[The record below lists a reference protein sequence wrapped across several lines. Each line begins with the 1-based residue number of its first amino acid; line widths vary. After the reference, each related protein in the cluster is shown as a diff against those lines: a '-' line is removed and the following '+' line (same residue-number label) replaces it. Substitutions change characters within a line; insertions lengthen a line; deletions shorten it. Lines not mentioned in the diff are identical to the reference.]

1 MATDL
6 TVRHDIP
13 APLEVLPAD
22 LGLKAQNLATA
33 AKVLEV
39 TDAATFDAA
48 NRILMDMHAAA
59 KAIEARRVELKKPIT
74 QLGKAI
80 DSVCANVADPL
91 DVAKRTL
98 QGRVVAYQRAE
109 QEKADRARREAEEK
123 ARQEREAAERER
135 QRLQAEADAKAK
147 QEAEEMA
154 AILGK
159 PVEPEKVTVEAPKP
173 AASVP
178 APVIPAAPKAAAV
191 QVRKVKKLVIDDEA
205 AVPAYVAGINI
216 RPIDN
221 AAVRKLIEAG
231 ITVAGCRMVEVEEIG
246 MARGRA

>member
-1 MATDL
+1 MTDAL

-80 DSVCANVADPL
+80 DGVCANVAEPL

-147 QEAEEMA
+147 QEADEMA

-159 PVEPEKVTVEAPKP
+159 PVEPEKVTVEAPTFT
-173 AASVP
+173 P
-178 APVIPAAPKAAAV
+178 APSPPITAAPVKATAI
-191 QVRKVKKLVIDDEA
+191 QTRKVKKLVIDDEA
-205 AVPAYVAGINI
+205 AVPAYVGGQCL
-216 RPIDN
+216 RPIDSG
-221 AAVRKLIEAG
+221 AVRRALEAG
-231 ITVAGCRMVEVEEIG
+231 IAVAGCRIVEVEEVV

>member
-1 MATDL
+1 MSNL

-13 APLEVLPAD
+13 APLEVLPDD

-98 QGRVVAYQRAE
+98 QGRVVAYQRKLQAE
-109 QEKADRARREAEEK
+109 AEAARIQAEEK
-123 ARQEREAAERER
+123 AAAERAKAEMER
-135 QRLQAEADAKAK
+135 ARLQAEADAKAK
-147 QEAEEMA
+147 QEADEMA

-159 PVEPEKVTVEAPKP
+159 PVEPEKVKVEAPKFT
-173 AASVP
+173 P
-178 APVIPAAPKAAAV
+178 APTPPITAEPVKATAI
-191 QVRKVKKLVIDDEA
+191 QTRKVKKLVIDDEA
-205 AVPAYVAGINI
+205 AVPAYVGGQCL
-216 RPIDN
+216 RPIDA
-221 AAVRKLIEAG
+221 AAVRRALEAG
-231 ITVAGCRMVEVEEIG
+231 ITVAGCRIVEVEEVV
-246 MARGRA
+246 MVRGRA